1 MKQIT
6 CDLEKLYLDE
16 EEAKKVWKDAVR
28 AANQAVSVAHQNW
41 VLADKALTEAQIRA
55 KAQSK

>member
-1 MKQIT
+1 
-6 CDLEKLYLDE
+6 LYLDE